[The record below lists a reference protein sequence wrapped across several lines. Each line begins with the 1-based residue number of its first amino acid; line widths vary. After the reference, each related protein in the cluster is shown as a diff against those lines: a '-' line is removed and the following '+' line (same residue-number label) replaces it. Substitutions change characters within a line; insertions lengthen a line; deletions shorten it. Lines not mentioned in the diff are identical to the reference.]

1 MVREGGGRDPGLWD
15 LILELIRV
23 LLRGCLAACVLQWQ
37 VVASCAPGVS
47 APCGGDGLCECL
59 SGARDVLGIRGIT
72 KGLLGTAG
80 KLAGGQKVIGVMEK
94 LYFLC
99 VFPGEEKTQLSWKSS
114 SNCSFFVTWGLED
127 LLTTGQKALREGL
140 APKAIFLLQEP
151 DGGHLVS
158 RGTDRTERAAS
169 YPGLLWGTSPGSSGN

>member
-94 LYFLC
+94 LHFLC
-99 VFPGEEKTQLSWKSS
+99 VFLGEEKNSAELEKLQQL
-114 SNCSFFVTWGLED
+114 
-127 LLTTGQKALREGL
+127 LLLCHLGFRGPPYHWAESPEGGFGPQSHFPG
-140 APKAIFLLQEP
+140 A
-151 DGGHLVS
+151 
-158 RGTDRTERAAS
+158 GT
-169 YPGLLWGTSPGSSGN
+169 